1 VEDQFLIPLLKAG
14 DEKAYRDLVR
24 IYYRR
29 VYATCLGI
37 VQDVNEAEDA
47 AQEIFIEVFRSV
59 KNFRE
64 DAKLST
70 WLYRIAVNRS
80 LDLVR
85 SGKRKGKIVQID
97 GEVEG
102 KLTGEHAFIHPGA
115 ALEEKEKSR
124 LLYEAI
130 DALPENQKAAFTLS
144 RIEGMTQKEV
154 AEALEIKEG
163 AVESL
168 LQRAKQN
175 LRKML
180 VEYYSGDDRMM
191 G

>member
-1 VEDQFLIPLLKAG
+1 VEDKLLIPLLKSG
-14 DEKAYRDLVR
+14 DEKAYRELVR
-24 IYYRR
+24 IYFRR

-37 VQDVNEAEDA
+37 VQDVKEAEDVT
-47 AQEIFIEVFRSV
+47 QEVFVEVFRSV
-59 KNFRE
+59 NSFRE

-80 LDLVR
+80 LDVVR
-85 SGKRKGKIVQID
+85 ARKRRGRIVQLD
-97 GEVEG
+97 GEVEE
-102 KLTGEHAFIHPGA
+102 KLTGEHTFIHPGA
-115 ALEEKEKSR
+115 KLEEKEKSR

-144 RIEGMTQKEV
+144 RIEGMSQKEV
-154 AEALEIKEG
+154 ADAMDMKEG

-175 LRKML
+175 LKKML
-180 VEYYSGDDRMM
+180 SEYYELKS
-191 G
+191 

>member
-24 IYYRR
+24 IYFRR
-29 VYATCLGI
+29 VFATCLGI
-37 VQDVNEAEDA
+37 VQDVKEAEDMS
-47 AQEIFIEVFRSV
+47 QEVFIEVFRSV
-59 KNFRE
+59 RNFRE

-80 LDLVR
+80 LDAVR
-85 SGKRKGKIVQID
+85 LKKRKGKIVQLD
-97 GEVEG
+97 GEAEE
-102 KLTGEHAFIHPGA
+102 KLTGEHTFIHPGA
-115 ALEEKEKSR
+115 ALEEREKSR

-130 DALPENQKAAFTLS
+130 HALPENQKAAFTLS
-144 RIEGMTQKEV
+144 RIEGMSQKEV
-154 AEALEIKEG
+154 AETMEIKEG

-175 LRKML
+175 LKKML
-180 VEYYSGDDRMM
+180 VEYYSRG
-191 G
+191 

>member
-1 VEDQFLIPLLKAG
+1 MDDKFLIPLLKAG
-14 DEKAYRDLVR
+14 DEKAYRNLVR
-24 IYYRR
+24 IYFRP

-37 VQDVNEAEDA
+37 VQNVKEAEDV
-47 AQEIFIEVFRSV
+47 AQEVFIEVFRSV
-59 KNFRE
+59 KSFRE

-80 LDLVR
+80 LDVIR
-85 SGKRKGKIVQID
+85 SKKRKGKVVQID
-97 GEVEG
+97 GEVEQ
-102 KLTGEHAFIHPGA
+102 KLTGEHVFVHPGA

-144 RIEGMTQKEV
+144 RIEGMSQKEV
-154 AEALEIKEG
+154 AEAMEMKEG

-175 LRKML
+175 LKKML
-180 VEYYSGDDRMM
+180 SEYYSNQ
-191 G
+191 